1 MEHMQLEVLKFVAA
15 GIGAGLAVIGGGLGI
30 AKIGAAALE
39 ATARQP
45 EVANTA
51 RVTMFIAAGL
61 VEGATFFGL
70 IICLL
75 MLFM

>member
-1 MEHMQLEVLKFVAA
+1 MELEVLKYVAA
-15 GIGAGLAVIGGGLGI
+15 GLGAALAVFGGSLAI
-30 AKIGAAALE
+30 AKIGVAALE

-51 RVTMFIAAGL
+51 RVTMIIAAAL

-70 IICLL
+70 IIC
-75 MLFM
+75 FMMVS